1 MTEQQPTINDLR
13 ERADALARDLT
24 GLIKSVSDYDLERLL
39 KKIDADLIDVRHN
52 LSLATRLMG
61 TKGQGES
68 A

>member
-13 ERADALARDLT
+13 ERADALARDLA

-61 TKGQGES
+61 TEGQSES